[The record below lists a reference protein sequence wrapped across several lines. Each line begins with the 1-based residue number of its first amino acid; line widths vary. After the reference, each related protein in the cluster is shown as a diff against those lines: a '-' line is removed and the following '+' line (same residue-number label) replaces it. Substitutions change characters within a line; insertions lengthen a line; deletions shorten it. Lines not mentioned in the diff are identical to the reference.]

1 MKHKRSLAV
10 GTALVT
16 FVSLLPGCGGPAGGS
31 GKIDSY
37 MAVAPLILQSGGR
50 EAVSMTLLSGEK
62 PVAGD
67 VELSLFKDNAE
78 VMKVTERINGK
89 GIILFNV
96 PDKGDGEYT
105 LRIKGDGFQ
114 NEGKVQVARSSVILL
129 ETDKPIYKPGQ
140 TIMMRVI
147 TVNADLIPVSREV
160 TVEVLD
166 AKGIKIFRQ
175 IVTTDDYGMAKLELP
190 LSSEPN
196 LGVWKLTALSGAEK
210 TQLDVRVEKYVL
222 PKYEVKVNLEKGW
235 FLVSERIKGNIKAE
249 YSFGK
254 PVNGDLEIK
263 ALRYVGDW
271 QQFATFTRPVNNGT
285 ADFDIP
291 AAGYVAGVP
300 GAGGQGN
307 VRLEITVKEKAT
319 GYVENTE
326 RLLTIAQS
334 GTNIQIIPPSSSFKP
349 GLPFD
354 FMVITETPD
363 NKMLDAKLQVT
374 VTAIDKDFKNT
385 SILTKTVNTDK
396 GKAMVSITPPAN
408 AVALSIECT
417 SGEARAYKAITA
429 AYSPT
434 SSFIHVEQLS
444 DGIPDVGSE
453 IRFKVYATK
462 ESPNLYYEVVSRG
475 RVVFTDFVS
484 GTEIAF
490 KTTPLMAPS
499 SRLLVYQILPTSE
512 VAADYI
518 PFKVNG
524 DYPLDVTVTFGQ
536 DEVKPGAQVDINI
549 QTQGEAKV
557 GLAAVDRSV
566 FILAENRL
574 NLEQVFAELER
585 LYMKPQVELHEVT
598 LFPTINVKGAKDVF
612 KDAQVLVLSG
622 SKIPEGQE
630 YKAPG
635 GRGWADGIFALGGGV
650 AQEKAAAGAVP
661 PGAPAAMP
669 SAAPGGEGLAVV
681 ERVRQYFPETWVW
694 QDVLTNF
701 LGKGSVSVTAP
712 DSITTWALRA
722 IALSKK
728 NGLGITEDEL
738 RVFQPFFLSC
748 DLPYSAVRS
757 EEFPVKV
764 AVYNYLNTPQ
774 QVTVKLE
781 AADWFNLL
789 GNSEKIINI
798 NGNDI
803 GGAEFTIRPA
813 KLGINQVKVSA
824 RSKEMADAVVKD
836 IIIEAEGVP
845 REIVDN
851 LTLGNGAD
859 KTLDTALPLMVVDG
873 SGRAY
878 VAVTAG
884 FLTQTIDGLEK
895 LIQMPFGCGEQN
907 MIVFAPDVYITKYLK
922 ASNQLK
928 PEIMA
933 KAEKL
938 MITGYQREL
947 TYRRKDGSFS
957 AFGESDKEGSLWLT
971 AFVLKCFS
979 QAKGLIYID
988 DSILTSAS
996 DWIKAK
1002 QNADGSFDPFGF
1014 VHHQEMVGGVKG
1026 KVALTAFVANALLEA
1041 GEKDASAKAVAYLE
1055 GQLNGIDD
1063 PYSLALT
1070 AYVLELAGS
1079 NKRNAAYDKLM
1090 TMAIEDANGLH
1101 WGKEEIQPVQGG
1113 AKPGI
1118 GAAPIMMPPVRNQS
1132 AQIENTAYAMLALTK
1147 HGDAMNASRAAKWLT
1162 SKRNASGGFGSTQDT
1177 VVALQALI
1185 EFAQGQR
1192 SDVDLRVN
1200 IAWGKEQKEIRL
1212 TSQNFD
1218 VLQIVQVPTGEQVK
1232 ITAQGKGEA
1241 LGQVV
1246 RRFNVPDADKPQQET
1261 LKVEVNYDV
1270 TQVSV
1275 NDLVKVS
1282 ASVTFNPPEPMEAG
1296 MVVLDISVPTGFTP
1310 VTESIEAAVG
1320 KDQRLKRY
1328 DVAGRKVIFYIENM
1342 KPGDKVSLSF
1352 DVKAMYP
1359 VKAKGVA
1366 STAYSYYKPDIKG
1379 ESLSGD
1385 ITVMAR

>member
-1 MKHKRSLAV
+1 MKYKRSLAI
-10 GTALVT
+10 GISLVT
-16 FVSLLPGCGGPAGGS
+16 LASMLPGCSRPVSS

-37 MAVAPLILQSGGR
+37 MAVAPLTMQSGGR
-50 EAVSMTLLSGEK
+50 EAVSITLLSGEK

-67 VELSLFKDNAE
+67 VELSLLKNGTE
-78 VMKVTERINGK
+78 VMKVSERIDGK
-89 GIILFNV
+89 GIIPFDV
-96 PDKGDGEYT
+96 PDKVEGDYT

-114 NEGKVQVARSSVILL
+114 NEGTVKVARTSVILL

-140 TIMMRVI
+140 NVEIRVV
-147 TVNADLIPVSREV
+147 TVNADLIPVSRTV

-175 IVTTDDYGMAKLELP
+175 DVNTDDYGMAKLELP

-196 LGVWKLTALSGAEK
+196 LGVWKLTAASGDDKA
-210 TQLDVRVEKYVL
+210 QLDVRVEKYVL
-222 PKYEVKVNLEKGW
+222 PKYEVTVNMAKEW
-235 FLVSERIKGNIKAE
+235 FLVSERIKGNIQAE

-254 PVNGDLEIK
+254 PVAGDLIIK

-271 QQFATFTRPVNNGT
+271 QQFATFNAKVDNGT

-300 GAGGQGN
+300 AAGGQGN
-307 VRLEITVKEKAT
+307 VRLEITVTERAT
-319 GYVENTE
+319 GYVEDTE

-334 GTNIQIIPPSSSFKP
+334 GTNIQIIPPSSVFKP

-363 NKMLDAKLQVT
+363 NQLKDAKVQVT
-374 VTAIDKDFKNT
+374 INAVDKDFKNT
-385 SILTKTVNTDK
+385 SVLSQTVSTTK
-396 GKAMVSITPPAN
+396 GKVMVGIKPPAS
-408 AVALSIECT
+408 AVALTIDCT
-417 SGEARAYKAITA
+417 AGDSYAHKAITS

-434 SSFIHVEQLS
+434 SSFIHVEQS
-444 DGIPDVGSE
+444 SEGVPDVGGE
-453 IRFKVYATK
+453 IKFHVYATR

-484 GTEIAF
+484 GTDIAF
-490 KTTPLMAPS
+490 KTPPLMAPS
-499 SRLLVYQILPTSE
+499 SRLLVYQILPDSE

-524 DYPLDVTVTFGQ
+524 NYPQDISVSFGQ

-585 LYMKPQVELHEVT
+585 LYMKPQAELDAVNI
-598 LFPTINVKGAKDVF
+598 FPTVNTKGAQDIF
-612 KDAQVLVLSG
+612 KDAQVMVLSG
-622 SKIPEGQE
+622 NKIPAGQE
-630 YKAPG
+630 YQAPG
-635 GRGWADGIFALGGGV
+635 VRDGIGGIFAGGGGV
-650 AQEKAAAGAVP
+650 MQEKAANGAIP
-661 PGAPAAMP
+661 P
-669 SAAPGGEGLAVV
+669 SAAVPAPSSSTGGEGLAVV

-694 QDVLTNF
+694 QDVVTNAQ
-701 LGKGSVSVTAP
+701 GQASVPVTAP
-712 DSITTWALRA
+712 DTITTWALRA
-722 IALSKK
+722 VALSKK

-764 AVYNYLNTPQ
+764 AVYNYLNTTQ
-774 QVTVKLE
+774 TVTVKIE
-781 AADWFNLL
+781 KAGWFDLL
-789 GNSEKIINI
+789 DTPEKVINI
-798 NGNDI
+798 AGNDI
-803 GGAEFTIRPA
+803 GGAQFTIRPTM
-813 KLGINQVKVSA
+813 LGANQLKVTA
-824 RSKEMADAVVKD
+824 QSKEMADAVVKD
-836 IIIEAEGVP
+836 IIIDAEGVA
-845 REIVDN
+845 REVVDN
-851 LTLGNGAD
+851 ITLASGAD
-859 KTLDTALPLMVVDG
+859 KTVDTSLPPMIVDG
-873 SGRAY
+873 SGRVY

-884 FLTQTIDGLEK
+884 FMTQTIEGLDK

-933 KAEKL
+933 KAEML

-947 TYRRKDGSFS
+947 TYKHSDGSFS
-957 AFGESDKEGSLWLT
+957 AFGESDKDGSLWLT
-971 AFVLKCFS
+971 AFVLKCFA

-988 DSILTSAS
+988 DGILTGAAA
-996 DWIKAK
+996 WLKAK
-1002 QNADGSFDPFGF
+1002 QNSDGSFDAFGF
-1014 VHHQEMVGGVKG
+1014 VHHQEMVGGLTG
-1026 KVALTAFVANALLEA
+1026 KTALTAFVANALLEA
-1041 GEKDASAKAVAYLE
+1041 GEKDAAARAVTYLE
-1055 GQLNGIDD
+1055 GQLDGISD
-1063 PYSLALT
+1063 PYTMALT

-1079 NKRNAAYDKLM
+1079 NKRNAAHDKLM
-1090 TMAIEDANGLH
+1090 TMAVEDANGLH
-1101 WGKEEIQPVQGG
+1101 WGKEEIVPLPSQGVVPKAG
-1113 AKPGI
+1113 GV
-1118 GAAPIMMPPVRNQS
+1118 APFMMPPQRSPS

-1147 HGDAMNASRAAKWLT
+1147 HGDNFNASKAAKWLT

-1177 VVALQALI
+1177 VVALQALTD
-1185 EFAQGQR
+1185 FAANQK
-1192 SDVDLRVN
+1192 SDVDLKVN
-1200 IAWGKEQKEIRL
+1200 ITWGTEQKEIHL
-1212 TSQNFD
+1212 TPDNFD
-1218 VLQIVQVPTGEQVK
+1218 VLQIVQVPAGEPVK

-1241 LGQVV
+1241 VGQVV
-1246 RRFNVPDADKPQQET
+1246 RRFNVPDADKPAVET
-1261 LKVEVNYDV
+1261 LAVDVSYDV

-1282 ASVTFNPPEPMEAG
+1282 ASVTFNPPQPMEAG

-1310 VTESIEAAVG
+1310 VTESIQAAVG
-1320 KDQRLKRY
+1320 RDQRIKRY

-1352 DVKAMYP
+1352 NVQAMYP

-1366 STAYSYYKPDIKG
+1366 STAYSYYTPDIKG
-1379 ESLSGD
+1379 ESLSQD
-1385 ITVMAR
+1385 VTVTG